1 MSQGG
6 DVAARPQ
13 LQRLQEN
20 RSMAELPDSNILGA
34 PQPGSRRPVSSIDV
48 SGYARG
54 AAAIGSSTETLGKG
68 ITSAANDVAAVL
80 QKERAAADKLE
91 LARARAYLHTAV
103 INHGNAIEK
112 EEEPADLEPKYQAKF
127 DEDVEIASRAIS
139 DERAKEMFALGAKQ
153 HGARLASAANI
164 KAFNLARDA
173 GRANDVK
180 TLNQLREAVTRSSDP
195 NAVHMAVQSASD
207 TIDGWTWIDRVDAD
221 SLKKTFAQE
230 LAAGKLD
237 ALPPVE
243 RYEALIGGAATR
255 YAPLAG
261 ILPDGIRE
269 GMRIRTERELAQARA
284 KASYEALSVTEQAL
298 DDASNGL
305 SSLPPRQSIENN
317 PDLQPPE
324 KNRALARHDSTAA
337 DVAALKVYA
346 AKFEDRN
353 AGAFD
358 PFDETTQRLTNRFYI
373 SRGRTPEALK
383 QIVERT
389 WIIPQDEA
397 SALRAALNSGKVPDV
412 QAAMA
417 KLSALPDEAFANPK
431 GGRDLAEARE
441 AFRAKVLADKSP
453 AQAAQEYIME
463 RTEDAVRPAVVQQR
477 REAANKRL
485 AALTYEEMRWYL
497 QPTGGDPSVVPY
509 EIGGSDAERK
519 QALREF
525 RNLVT
530 EAYLEQRSP
539 DINEA
544 MARAAL
550 QFKTTFG
557 LSTSVGPDPDDPKR
571 KWGEPRVMRF
581 APSAWPGYRPR
592 PGESPL
598 KDIDRLVKKA
608 AVQTIEKAIGDPPG
622 WTLDPDT
629 VVLQPIDFN
638 QTAARF
644 LAANPKHP
652 PVYLLSFQDRHG
664 RLQTIGTFEPKPAE
678 LRAIQSEEEEAEQ
691 VKQEARANAVTE
703 DKFQLG
709 KRGLSDGM
717 PSGGQ

>member
-1 MSQGG
+1 
-6 DVAARPQ
+6 
-13 LQRLQEN
+13 
-20 RSMAELPDSNILGA
+20 MAELPDSNILGA

-54 AAAIGSSTETLGKG
+54 AAAIGSGTETLGKG

-80 QKERAAADKLE
+80 RQQREADDKLE
-91 LARARAYLHTAV
+91 LARAQAYLNTAL

-112 EEEPADLEPKYQAKF
+112 ETDPADLEPKYRAKL

-139 DERAKEMFALGAKQ
+139 NERAKEMFVLGAKQ

-164 KAFNLARDA
+164 KAFNLTRDA

-180 TLNQLREAVTRSSDP
+180 TLNQLREAVARSSDP

-221 SLKKTFAQE
+221 GLKKTFAQE

-237 ALPPVE
+237 ALPPLE
-243 RYEALIGGAATR
+243 RYEALGGAATR
-255 YAPLAG
+255 YGPLAG
-261 ILPDGIRE
+261 ILPDGVRE
-269 GMRIRTERELAQARA
+269 QMRIRTGREVAQART
-284 KASYEALSVTEQAL
+284 KASYDALGMTEQAL
-298 DDASNGL
+298 DEASNGL
-305 SSLPPRQSIENN
+305 SPLPPRQSIENN

-324 KNRALARHDSTAA
+324 KSRALARHDRAAA
-337 DVAALKVYA
+337 DVGALQVYA
-346 AKFEDRN
+346 AKFEDRDG
-353 AGAFD
+353 GAFD
-358 PFDETTQRLTNRFYI
+358 PFDETTQVLTNRFYI
-373 SRGRTPEALK
+373 SRGRSPEALK

-397 SALRAALNSGKVPDV
+397 SALRAALSSGKVPDV

-417 KLSALPDEAFANPK
+417 KLSALPDEAFVNPK

-441 AFRAKVLADKSP
+441 TFRAKVLADKPP
-453 AQAAQEYIME
+453 AQAAQEFIME
-463 RTEDAVRPAVVQQR
+463 RIEEAVRPAVVQQR
-477 REAANKRL
+477 RAAADKRL
-485 AALTYEEMRWYL
+485 ASLTYEEMRWYL
-497 QPTGGDPSVVPY
+497 QPLGGDPSIVPY

-519 QALREF
+519 QALHEF
-525 RNLVT
+525 RSLAR
-530 EAYLEQRSP
+530 EAYLEQRNP

-550 QFKTTFG
+550 QFKATFG
-557 LSTSVGPDPDDPKR
+557 LSTSAGPDPDDPKR
-571 KWGEPRVMRF
+571 KWSEPRLMRF

-608 AVQTIEKAIGDPPG
+608 AVHTIEKAIGDPPG
-622 WTLDPDT
+622 WSLDPDT

-644 LAANPKHP
+644 LAANPKYP

-664 RLQTIGTFEPKPAE
+664 RLQTVGTFEPKPAE
-678 LRAIQSEEEEAEQ
+678 LRAIQIADEEAEH
-691 VKQEARANAVTE
+691 VKLEVRDNAITE